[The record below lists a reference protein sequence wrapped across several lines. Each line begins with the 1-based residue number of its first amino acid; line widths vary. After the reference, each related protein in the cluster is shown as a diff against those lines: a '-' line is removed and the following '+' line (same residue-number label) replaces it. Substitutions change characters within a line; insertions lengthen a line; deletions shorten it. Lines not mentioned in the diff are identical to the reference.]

1 MSDNG
6 KAASDGLRPSK
17 FQCALASL
25 GLSLLFLVVYN
36 AANWITSLRPNV
48 GTWHYEWERMIP
60 FVPAMIIPYMSID
73 LFFAAAPFLCSS
85 RRELRLLS
93 GRITLAIAIAGI
105 CFLLFPLTLA
115 VERPYV
121 DGAIGIVFNW
131 FRGVDYPYNLCPSL
145 HIALRT
151 ILADLYAR
159 HTRGLGNW
167 ASNIWFSLIGFS
179 TLLTYQH
186 HVVDIVGGFI
196 LAAACFYLVRE
207 APLRLPVERNLGIG
221 RLYAMGCALLLTVA
235 IATRPWGLLLIWPA
249 ASLGIVAAGYF
260 GLGPGIFGKHRGR
273 LPLSSRFVLGP
284 LLAGQWLSLLYYR
297 RQSRTWDA
305 VTERLWIGRRLS
317 DREAADAVDAGV
329 SSVIDLTG
337 EFSEAAPF
345 LAIDYRHIP
354 VLDLTAPSM
363 DQLDE
368 AVAFIDQRIH
378 EGVVYVHCKIGYSR
392 SAAVA
397 GAYLLAKGLA
407 ATVED
412 AIEHLRNTRA
422 SIVIRPEAEAALRR
436 FAHRRRAP

>member
-1 MSDNG
+1 
-6 KAASDGLRPSK
+6 
-17 FQCALASL
+17 
-25 GLSLLFLVVYN
+25 
-36 AANWITSLRPNV
+36 
-48 GTWHYEWERMIP
+48 
-60 FVPAMIIPYMSID
+60 
-73 LFFAAAPFLCSS
+73 
-85 RRELRLLS
+85 
-93 GRITLAIAIAGI
+93 
-105 CFLLFPLTLA
+105 
-115 VERPYV
+115 
-121 DGAIGIVFNW
+121 
-131 FRGVDYPYNLCPSL
+131 
-145 HIALRT
+145 
-151 ILADLYAR
+151 
-159 HTRGLGNW
+159 
-167 ASNIWFSLIGFS
+167 
-179 TLLTYQH
+179 
-186 HVVDIVGGFI
+186 
-196 LAAACFYLVRE
+196 
-207 APLRLPVERNLGIG
+207 
-221 RLYAMGCALLLTVA
+221 
-235 IATRPWGLLLIWPA
+235 
-249 ASLGIVAAGYF
+249 
-260 GLGPGIFGKHRGR
+260 

-412 AIEHLRNTRA
+412 AIEHLRNIRA